1 MLFLSNQR
9 LRKWQRKFQLFKEIS
24 LFFFQISFYLIL
36 LALSPLDYHQFLALS
51 PLTPVIFIP
60 TSPAY
65 LFIFFSWLYSPQ
77 LRYSCTRLEKNF
89 PTFPI
94 QIPDFKTDPCVGSH
108 KFYSTS
114 NMPIWGSCYDSII
127 LFSGLVSN
135 TRLS

>member
-65 LFIFFSWLYSPQ
+65 FFFFFHDCIPHNYVIALQDSKKTSLLSLSKSLTSKLILVLVLISFTLPLTCLFGAPAMTASSFFL
-77 LRYSCTRLEKNF
+77 
-89 PTFPI
+89 
-94 QIPDFKTDPCVGSH
+94 D
-108 KFYSTS
+108 
-114 NMPIWGSCYDSII
+114 
-127 LFSGLVSN
+127 
-135 TRLS
+135 

>member
-65 LFIFFSWLYSPQ
+65 LFFFHD
-77 LRYSCTRLEKNF
+77 C
-89 PTFPI
+89 
-94 QIPDFKTDPCVGSH
+94 IPHNYVIAVQDSKKISLLSLS
-108 KFYSTS
+108 KSLTS
-114 NMPIWGSCYDSII
+114 KLI
-127 LFSGLVSN
+127 LVLVLISF
-135 TRLS
+135 TLPLTCLFGAPAMTASSFFLD

>member
-65 LFIFFSWLYSPQ
+65 FFFFFFHDCIPHNYVIAVQDSKKTSLLSLSKSLTSKLILVLVLISFTLPLTCLFGAPAMTASSFFL
-77 LRYSCTRLEKNF
+77 
-89 PTFPI
+89 
-94 QIPDFKTDPCVGSH
+94 D
-108 KFYSTS
+108 
-114 NMPIWGSCYDSII
+114 
-127 LFSGLVSN
+127 
-135 TRLS
+135 